1 MPTIIAIDPGASGA
15 VAWRNGLRHDHIGTK
30 STMGLAS
37 QSELIY
43 GLRDMT
49 GHAVAYIEQ
58 VGGFIG
64 KPQPGSA
71 MFKFGQNYGRWL
83 GILETLKIRT
93 VLVRPQTWQKTIG
106 LGSTLKGP
114 ERKRA
119 LRDVAKRLYPQHRV
133 TLANCDALLIL
144 EHAIQAEGRREGG
157 AS

>member
-15 VAWRNGLRHDHIGTK
+15 VAWRHTSGEIGSE
-30 STMGLAS
+30 STMRRVSLS
-37 QSELIY
+37 DLIRD
-43 GLRDMT
+43 LRDMT
-49 GHAVAYIEQ
+49 GHSVAYIEQ

-71 MFKFGQNYGRWL
+71 MFKFGMSYGRWL
-83 GILETLKIRT
+83 GILETLEIRT

-119 LRDVAKRLYPQHRV
+119 LRDVAKRLYPQHGV

>member
-1 MPTIIAIDPGASGA
+1 
-15 VAWRNGLRHDHIGTK
+15 VAWRNGLRYDHIGAKPTV
-30 STMGLAS
+30 GLAS

-49 GHAVAYIEQ
+49 GHAVVYIEQ
-58 VGGFIG
+58 VGGYIG

-71 MFKFGQNYGRWL
+71 MFKFGMSYGRWL
-83 GILETLKIRT
+83 GILEALKIRT
-93 VLVRPQTWQKTIG
+93 VLVRPQVWQKTIG

-114 ERKRA
+114 DRKRA
-119 LRDVAKRLYPQHRV
+119 LRDIAKRLYPTHNV

-157 AS
+157 AT

>member
-15 VAWRNGLRHDHIGTK
+15 VAWRHTSGEIGSE
-30 STMGLAS
+30 STMRLVS
-37 QSELIY
+37 LPDLIRD
-43 GLRDMT
+43 LRDMT
-49 GHAVAYIEQ
+49 GHSVAYIEQ

-83 GILETLKIRT
+83 GILETLEIRT

-114 ERKRA
+114 DRKRA
-119 LRDVAKRLYPQHRV
+119 LRDVAKRLYPQHGV

>member
-15 VAWRNGLRHDHIGTK
+15 VAWRNGLRYDHIGAKPTV
-30 STMGLAS
+30 GLAS

-49 GHAVAYIEQ
+49 GHAVVYIEQ
-58 VGGFIG
+58 VGGYIG

-71 MFKFGQNYGRWL
+71 MFKFGMSYGRWL
-83 GILETLKIRT
+83 GILEALKIRT
-93 VLVRPQTWQKTIG
+93 VLVRPQVWQKTIG

-114 ERKRA
+114 DRKRA
-119 LRDVAKRLYPQHRV
+119 LRDIAKRLYPTHNV

-157 AS
+157 AT

>member
-1 MPTIIAIDPGASGA
+1 MRLS
-15 VAWRNGLRHDHIGTK
+15 
-30 STMGLAS
+30 S
-37 QSELIY
+37 QSELIFQ
-43 GLRDMT
+43 LQAMT
-49 GHAVAYIEQ
+49 GYAVAYIEQ

-83 GILETLKIRT
+83 GILETLEIRT

-114 ERKRA
+114 DRKRA
-119 LRDVAKRLYPQHRV
+119 LRDIAKRLYPSHNV

-157 AS
+157 AT

>member
-1 MPTIIAIDPGASGA
+1 MRLS
-15 VAWRNGLRHDHIGTK
+15 
-30 STMGLAS
+30 S
-37 QSELIY
+37 QSELIFQ
-43 GLRDMT
+43 LQAMT
-49 GHAVAYIEQ
+49 GYAVAYIEQ

-83 GILETLKIRT
+83 GILETLEIRT
-93 VLVRPQTWQKTIG
+93 VLVRPQVWQKTIG

-119 LRDVAKRLYPQHRV
+119 LRDIAKRLYPQHGV

-144 EHAIQAEGRREGG
+144 EHAIQAEARREGG

>member
-1 MPTIIAIDPGASGA
+1 MRLS
-15 VAWRNGLRHDHIGTK
+15 
-30 STMGLAS
+30 S
-37 QSELIY
+37 QSELIFQ
-43 GLRDMT
+43 LQAMT
-49 GHAVAYIEQ
+49 GYAVAYIEQ

-83 GILETLKIRT
+83 GILETLEIRT

-114 ERKRA
+114 DRKRA
-119 LRDVAKRLYPQHRV
+119 LRDIAKRLYPTHNV

-157 AS
+157 AT